1 MGIARFCLTN
11 PVPYGTINYSEK
23 TNEVIDMT
31 VYVKDASKSVLSGLG
46 KMKAAMIEDYAKFMP
61 PSKSDISAKMNA
73 EYAENFTIT
82 YGKKYIKITEKG
94 GGVKAFVVGVD
105 NDKVFKKGDILKPAG
120 YNAPARNAARGNI
133 LDGGYPINWTGPLYL

>member
-1 MGIARFCLTN
+1 
-11 PVPYGTINYSEK
+11 
-23 TNEVIDMT
+23 MT

-61 PSKSDISAKMNA
+61 PTDEIRKKMNA

-105 NDKVFKKGDILKPAG
+105 NDKKFKKGDILKPAG